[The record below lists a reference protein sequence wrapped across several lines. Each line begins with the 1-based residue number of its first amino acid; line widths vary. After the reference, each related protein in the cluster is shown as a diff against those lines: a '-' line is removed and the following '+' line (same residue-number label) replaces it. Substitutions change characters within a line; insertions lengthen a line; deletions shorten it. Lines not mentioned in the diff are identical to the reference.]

1 MIFFWKEN
9 GQEIRQKLLK
19 TRACER
25 ILVLIHGQS
34 SYSIKKSMP
43 NYTQNQKR
51 YIWILKFKLETLF
64 INLFKSGK
72 ILQLF
77 FKIFPMKT

>member
-25 ILVLIHGQS
+25 IFALIHGQS